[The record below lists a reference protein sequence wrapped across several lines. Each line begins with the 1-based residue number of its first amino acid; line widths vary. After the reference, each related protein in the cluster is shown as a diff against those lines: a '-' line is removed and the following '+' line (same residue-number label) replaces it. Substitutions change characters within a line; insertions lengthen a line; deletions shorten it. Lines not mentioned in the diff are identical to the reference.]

1 MGEGDEEMMNKL
13 GRTVLRTITFLMIV
27 AASLFGFGTAQAKI
41 VVPANAVIEADE
53 ATVTSVVSMFERAEQ
68 AVKAHDLETLLG
80 LYSSQYNYHG
90 LKKDDVRKI
99 WKDLFDEYKEIASTH
114 LFTKITKVGSGSLT
128 VVEVTCTG
136 HLWAVSKTSGLYIP
150 IDSWHEEVHFL
161 VFEDGAWR
169 IRGNVG
175 ESPRVLPF
183 GTAPHP
189 LF

>member
-1 MGEGDEEMMNKL
+1 MIN
-13 GRTVLRTITFLMIV
+13 GRTRRLLRAIAFLMLGTG
-27 AASLFGFGTAQAKI
+27 SLVGLGTAQAKI
-41 VVPANAVIEADE
+41 VVPANAAIETDD
-53 ATVTSVVSMFERAEQ
+53 ATVTSVVAMFERAEQ
-68 AVKAHDLETLLG
+68 AVKAHDLETLLS

-99 WKDLFDEYKEIASTH
+99 WKGLFDEYKEIASTH
-114 LFTKITKVGSGSLT
+114 LFSKIAKVGSGSQA

-136 HLWAVSKTSGLYIP
+136 HLWAVSKTSKLYVP